1 MKVSKAIKKIVAL
14 GVGATMMGAT
24 ILGATAADFSDYPNF
39 FLDGGTYDG
48 VIVVRGDADSLAAV
62 DITNNMFYAGTDATT
77 TTTTTVQGDAWEVK
91 TSSKK
96 LELSNSNATQA
107 AIEGEMP
114 RDINTFIGRD
124 ELNALA
130 DQTWKTNEKD
140 FTFNQYLFF
149 DNLDAQS
156 SIVKY
161 TENDD
166 SETDAFFFIKNA
178 RQIARYKA
186 EFTSTAESDITDSSG
201 SADTTGTFLDD
212 FEDTELPLWG
222 KAYNIVQAK
231 RNSNTGEGGAN
242 IKLVLMTGTAKD
254 TLLEGESGTY
264 TVDGEEYSVELTF
277 VDADEAKF
285 LVNGEQTNKLKDG
298 DTYILKGGKEVG
310 VSEILYQDYAGGVHS
325 ATFYLGA
332 EKMEMRDD
340 DVDLGPNS
348 HELVVGSETIDGAAV
363 IISGAGG
370 DNTTFKI
377 TTLEIN
383 ITSEDEYFVG
393 AGEKLSDVITAAG
406 DEQQMLFNGAFDVE
420 FKGLTQPK
428 THELKL
434 SSTSARRYK
443 LRLFDGDG
451 NQVDIPVAYAESATN
466 LSFAE
471 DGANQKVLYNFGED
485 ATPNDG
491 VGGSGRKYIKKDD
504 YFVVTGGT
512 AADGSAKSYLLQY
525 KGADTTTKTSPKIK
539 FKNLGSGEAL
549 EYSVTTVPAG
559 AIDNTAVATLKLGG
573 YSFGVFNRT
582 AQNADDF
589 RLMVDLDGSGT
600 VGTAV
605 QAVTGHNVTTFI
617 DSYGSQWQI
626 GFNSS
631 SDMSVEGGE
640 NRVISNGTAF
650 ITINQTTP
658 NGDDFDNREPADINI
673 VITPTTGPEV
683 RAALGGGAGAVPP
696 LSLLTPDGETEV
708 AYGYTSL
715 GTFVKQTSPSS
726 DPQEYTITYPEEQR
740 LPQLFVTA
748 GATTAKTVSSGAGL
762 DRVTIP
768 LTATKLPE
776 EVTNVKSQ
784 HIITIGGPCANSVT
798 AAVMY
803 TEQGKTVPANCAE
816 DFSEGVAV
824 VALYDVGDKV
834 AMVVAGYSGD
844 DTRRAGKVL
853 ASRASELSG
862 TQLTV
867 EGTTASNAEIVKV
880 K

>member
-1 MKVSKAIKKIVAL
+1 MKVGKAIKKIVAL
-14 GVGATMMGAT
+14 GIGATMMGAT

-39 FLDGGTYDG
+39 FLDGGQYDG

-62 DITNNMFYAGTDATT
+62 DITNNMFYAGTGASTT
-77 TTTTTVQGDAWEVK
+77 TTTSVQGDAWEVK

-96 LELSNSNATQA
+96 LELANSNVTQA
-107 AIEGEMP
+107 SISGEMP
-114 RDINTFIGRD
+114 RDVNTFIGSD
-124 ELNALA
+124 ELNGLS

-140 FTFNQYLFF
+140 FTFQQYLFF
-149 DNLDAQS
+149 DNLDEAS

-161 TENDD
+161 SENDD
-166 SETDAFFFIKNA
+166 SETDVFFFVKSA

-186 EFTSTAESDITDSSG
+186 EFTSTAESDITDSVG

-212 FEDTELPLWG
+212 FEDTELPMWG
-222 KAYNIVQAK
+222 KPYNVVQAR

-242 IKLVLMTGTAKD
+242 IKLVLMSGTAKD

-264 TVDGEEYSVELTF
+264 TVEGEEYTVELNF

-298 DTYILKGGKEVG
+298 DTYVLKGGKEVG

-332 EKMEMRDD
+332 EKIEMRDD
-340 DVDLGPNS
+340 DVDLGPHS

-363 IISGAGG
+363 VISGSGG

-377 TTLEIN
+377 TTIEVN
-383 ITSEDEYFVG
+383 MTAEDDYFVG
-393 AGEKLSDVITAAG
+393 AGEKLSDIIAAAG
-406 DEQQMLFNGAFDVE
+406 DENQMLFNGAFDVE
-420 FKGLTQPK
+420 YKGLTQPK
-428 THELKL
+428 THDIKL

-443 LRLFDGDG
+443 LKLYDGDG
-451 NQVDIPVAYAESATN
+451 NPVDIPVAYAESATN

-471 DGANQKVLYNFGED
+471 DGQNSKKLYAWGED
-485 ATPNDG
+485 STPHDTA
-491 VGGSGRKYIKKDD
+491 GGSGSKYIQKDD

-512 AADGSAKSYLLQY
+512 AGDGSAKSYLLQY
-525 KGADTTTKTSPKIK
+525 RGSDARTKTSPKIQ
-539 FKNLGSGEAL
+539 FKNMGSGETL
-549 EYSVTTVPAG
+549 EYAVTTVPSG
-559 AIDNTAVATLKLGG
+559 ALDNTAVATLKLGG
-573 YSFGVFNRT
+573 YSFAVFNRT

-589 RLMVDLDGSGT
+589 RLMVDLDGGGAINPGISANG
-600 VGTAV
+600 
-605 QAVTGHNVTTFI
+605 NTTIFV
-617 DSYGSQWQI
+617 DSYGSQWSI
-626 GFNSS
+626 GSNSTPC
-631 SDMSVEGGE
+631 DVCIGDHSV
-640 NRVISNGTAF
+640 IANGTPF
-650 ITINQTTP
+650 IIINQTTP
-658 NGDDFDNREPADINI
+658 NGDDYDNKRPAGINL

-683 RAALGGGAGAVPP
+683 RAALGGGADAQPA

-708 AYGYTSL
+708 AYGWTSM
-715 GTFVKQTSPSS
+715 GVFVKQSSPSS
-726 DPQEYTITYPEEQR
+726 DPQEYILTYPEEQR
-740 LPQLFVTA
+740 LPQVFVTA
-748 GATTAKTVSSGAGL
+748 GAVTSKTVATGSGL

-816 DFSEGVAV
+816 DFSEGAAL

-834 AMVVAGYSGD
+834 AMVVAGFSGD

-853 ASRASELSG
+853 ASRAAELSG
-862 TQLTV
+862 TQVTI